1 MKLFK
6 VFAGILGFILLFFL
20 VSLLFPRTYK
30 VERMVMVNKPVYES
44 YAFMSDIRNWKKWS
58 PWNSSIDSTFYT
70 FYTKQ
75 TNQIGAKQYIGGNL
89 VGVGSFTITEAISNE
104 KISYLLS
111 INEGYITAKA
121 SFMFSAMNGRTKL
134 SWVDEGDV
142 GYNPFKRY
150 MMSYVTG
157 NTAKSFDEGLLAI
170 KRAIELN

>member
-6 VFAGILGFILLFFL
+6 VFAGILGFILLFFI

-30 VERMVMVNKPVYES
+30 VERMVIVNKPVYES

-58 PWNSSIDSTFYT
+58 PWNSSVDSTFYT
-70 FYTKQ
+70 FYSKQ
-75 TNQIGAKQYIGGNL
+75 SNQIGAKQYLGGHIL
-89 VGVGSFTITEAISNE
+89 GVGSFTITEAITNE
-104 KISYLLS
+104 KISYFLS
-111 INEGYITAKA
+111 MNEGLISAKA
-121 SFMFSAMNGRTKL
+121 SFVFADHNGRTKL

-157 NTAKSFDEGLLAI
+157 NTAKSFDEGLIAI
-170 KRAIELN
+170 KHAIETN